1 MKYLT
6 SEEYNSI
13 VTTIVRSSDY
23 ITSLEKKKFDLIF
36 DKLFK
41 ITEDDFLKKEEINH
55 PISDKKAW
63 DIAIKK
69 ANS

>member
-6 SEEYNSI
+6 SQEYNSI
-13 VTTIVRSSDY
+13 ITTIVKSSDY

-55 PISDKKAW
+55 PIS
-63 DIAIKK
+63 
-69 ANS
+69 NS

>member
-6 SEEYNSI
+6 SQEYNSI
-13 VTTIVRSSDY
+13 VTTIVGSSNY

-41 ITEDDFLKKEEINH
+41 ITEDDFLKK
-55 PISDKKAW
+55 
-63 DIAIKK
+63 
-69 ANS
+69 